1 MYLCLYFAKRCKVG
15 AKLGAREVLRGCVEG
30 TKGVQREYKG
40 GGEGGLRIIFKILKV
55 QPKLS

>member
-1 MYLCLYFAKRCKVG
+1 MQSWCKVG
-15 AKLGAREVLRGCVEG
+15 CEWGAREVLRGCVEG

-40 GGEGGLRIIFKILKV
+40 GDEGGLRIIFKIILKV